1 MEKLFKSQ
9 EANPSKENLW
19 FSYPSMK
26 TPVKSGWYSLSKKK
40 RNQSKVKD
48 NRDNQDNKDNRDN
61 KDNQDNRDNRD
72 NKDNKDNQE
81 SQGMAL

>member
-26 TPVKSGWYSLSKKK
+26 TPVKSGWSSLSKKK
-40 RNQSKVKD
+40 RNQNKAKD
-48 NRDNQDNKDNRDN
+48 NRGSQDNKDNQN
-61 KDNQDNRDNRD
+61 NRDNRD